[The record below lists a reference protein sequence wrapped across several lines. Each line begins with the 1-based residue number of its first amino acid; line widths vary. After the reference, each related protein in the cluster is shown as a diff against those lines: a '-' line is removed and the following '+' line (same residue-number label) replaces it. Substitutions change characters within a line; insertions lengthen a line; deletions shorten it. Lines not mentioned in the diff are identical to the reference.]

1 MKGEKNPLS
10 DTIAS
15 DPRHARRDGGAC
27 RREDEEAAP
36 FGVPDRVDEGQGQG
50 RGDNLFRQTKI
61 GRGLLTT
68 MKHVNTAC
76 SSHSDTRKEIEEKR
90 RGGEKEQNS
99 PNRQNCPFP

>member
-36 FGVPDRVDEGQGQG
+36 FGVPDRVDEGQDKGVG
-50 RGDNLFRQTKI
+50 TI
-61 GRGLLTT
+61 
-68 MKHVNTAC
+68 C
-76 SSHSDTRKEIEEKR
+76 SGKR
-90 RGGEKEQNS
+90 RLGEA
-99 PNRQNCPFP
+99 C